1 MQQTDEISH
10 KIASESYRDLEKNN
24 NIKVQGKN
32 YRVIEKRDDTQ
43 NGLRSYA
50 FAPVVNGKPDTNNIV
65 MGYAGT
71 ELTSMKDWKTN
82 ANLPFHNNTTNLKID
97 ERYKDLKNTT
107 ITEKYNKPTDD
118 NDVLNTMDTIGETI
132 IKKVTHSNVPN
143 DIYTKGTPS
152 QIDESVAFTQAVK
165 DKYPNSKFHSGAH
178 SLGGYLAQ
186 YNAVK
191 FNFDSTTTYAAPNP
205 YGAFSGD
212 IKKQIDEG
220 KYNGKI
226 KNVGHEDDI
235 VNSLDFFKPRIG
247 SNIITAPKYD
257 GFLTSLPFVGQHF
270 IGTYDSFDKK
280 GNAKEMSKNAVKKYK
295 EMRVKL
301 HLGLPFAIEY
311 GPILAKGMINS
322 FIKSLKEKIKADKA
336 SKTKKGSKST
346 NKSSKSV
353 KADSD
358 ASAKKGHGG
367 SGGSGKKI
375 KIQPEA
381 VRAIVSNLR
390 DRIHKYDDVLRT
402 IEEYERETKKSSQR
416 ILDKYESELL
426 SGSHKF
432 ISPNNLAEYME
443 TLAQGGSVGNLEFYD
458 NHLMEQVTQDIH
470 QNKKALV
477 QFAEKLEYAADK
489 FEEKDLEESDVFG
502 LFS

>member
-50 FAPVVNGKPDTNNIV
+50 FAPVVNGKVDTSHIY

-165 DKYPNSKFHSGAH
+165 DKYPNSNFHSGAH

-280 GNAKEMSKNAVKKYK
+280 GNAKEMSKGELAAYKKAK
-295 EMRVKL
+295 KMFNQFNIFTTDKDL
-301 HLGLPFAIEY
+301 TGLDDTKSA
-311 GPILAKGMINS
+311 
-322 FIKSLKEKIKADKA
+322 FIKKLNKKAKADKA

-346 NKSSKSV
+346 SKSSKSV

-358 ASAKKGHGG
+358 ASAKKGNGG

-375 KIQPEA
+375 KIQ
-381 VRAIVSNLR
+381 
-390 DRIHKYDDVLRT
+390 T
-402 IEEYERETKKSSQR
+402 
-416 ILDKYESELL
+416 
-426 SGSHKF
+426 
-432 ISPNNLAEYME
+432 
-443 TLAQGGSVGNLEFYD
+443 
-458 NHLMEQVTQDIH
+458 
-470 QNKKALV
+470 
-477 QFAEKLEYAADK
+477 
-489 FEEKDLEESDVFG
+489 
-502 LFS
+502 

>member
-10 KIASESYRDLEKNN
+10 KIASESYRDLKKNN

-50 FAPVVNGKPDTNNIV
+50 FAPVVNGKVDTSHIY

-432 ISPNNLAEYME
+432 ISPNDLAEYME

>member
-212 IKKQIDEG
+212 IKKQ
-220 KYNGKI
+220 
-226 KNVGHEDDI
+226 
-235 VNSLDFFKPRIG
+235 
-247 SNIITAPKYD
+247 
-257 GFLTSLPFVGQHF
+257 
-270 IGTYDSFDKK
+270 
-280 GNAKEMSKNAVKKYK
+280 M
-295 EMRVKL
+295 
-301 HLGLPFAIEY
+301 
-311 GPILAKGMINS
+311 
-322 FIKSLKEKIKADKA
+322 
-336 SKTKKGSKST
+336 
-346 NKSSKSV
+346 
-353 KADSD
+353 
-358 ASAKKGHGG
+358 
-367 SGGSGKKI
+367 
-375 KIQPEA
+375 
-381 VRAIVSNLR
+381 
-390 DRIHKYDDVLRT
+390 
-402 IEEYERETKKSSQR
+402 
-416 ILDKYESELL
+416 
-426 SGSHKF
+426 
-432 ISPNNLAEYME
+432 
-443 TLAQGGSVGNLEFYD
+443 
-458 NHLMEQVTQDIH
+458 
-470 QNKKALV
+470 
-477 QFAEKLEYAADK
+477 
-489 FEEKDLEESDVFG
+489 
-502 LFS
+502 

>member
-1 MQQTDEISH
+1 M
-10 KIASESYRDLEKNN
+10 KINDNTKLKLSESSYQNY
-24 NIKVQGKN
+24 NIGCQVSTPKGEFE
-32 YRVIEKRDDTQ
+32 VIEKRDDTQ
-43 NGLRSYA
+43 NGLRAYA
-50 FAPVVNGKPDTNNIV
+50 YAPIVNGKPDTSNIV

-280 GNAKEMSKNAVKKYK
+280 GNAKEMSKGELAAYKKAK
-295 EMRVKL
+295 KMFNQFNIFNTDKDPV
-301 HLGLPFAIEY
+301 GLDDTKSA
-311 GPILAKGMINS
+311 
-322 FIKSLKEKIKADKA
+322 FIKKLNKKAKADKA
-336 SKTKKGSKST
+336 SKAKKGSKST
-346 NKSSKSV
+346 SKSSKSV
-353 KADSD
+353 KGDSD
-358 ASAKKGHGG
+358 ASAKKGNGG

-375 KIQPEA
+375 KIQ
-381 VRAIVSNLR
+381 
-390 DRIHKYDDVLRT
+390 T
-402 IEEYERETKKSSQR
+402 
-416 ILDKYESELL
+416 
-426 SGSHKF
+426 
-432 ISPNNLAEYME
+432 
-443 TLAQGGSVGNLEFYD
+443 
-458 NHLMEQVTQDIH
+458 
-470 QNKKALV
+470 
-477 QFAEKLEYAADK
+477 
-489 FEEKDLEESDVFG
+489 
-502 LFS
+502 

>member
-1 MQQTDEISH
+1 MVYTDQDFRNLSE
-10 KIASESYRDLEKNN
+10 ESYDNYEIGDTVKHD
-24 NIKVQGKN
+24 GKTFE
-32 YRVIEKRDDTQ
+32 IMEKRDDTQ

-82 ANLPFHNNTTNLKID
+82 ANLPFHNNTDDLKID

-165 DKYPNSKFHSGAH
+165 DKYPNSNFHSGAH
-178 SLGGYLAQ
+178 SLGGYIAQ

-191 FNFDSTTTYAAPNP
+191 FNFESTTTYAAPNP

-280 GNAKEMSKNAVKKYK
+280 GNAKEMSKGELAAYKKAK
-295 EMRVKL
+295 KMFNQFNIFNTDKDPV
-301 HLGLPFAIEY
+301 GLDDTISA
-311 GPILAKGMINS
+311 
-322 FIKSLKEKIKADKA
+322 FIKKLNKKAKADKA
-336 SKTKKGSKST
+336 SKTNKGSKSVS
-346 NKSSKSV
+346 KSSKSV
-353 KADSD
+353 KGYSD
-358 ASAKKGHGG
+358 ASVKKGHGG
-367 SGGSGKKI
+367 SDGSGKKI

-381 VRAIVSNLR
+381 VRVIVSYLR
-390 DRIHKYDDVLRT
+390 DRIHKYDDILRT
-402 IEEYERETKKSSQR
+402 IEEYERETKKRSQR

-426 SGSHKF
+426 NGSHKF
-432 ISPNNLAEYME
+432 ISQNDLNEYME
-443 TLAQGGSVGNLEFYD
+443 SLAQGGSIGNLEFYD

>member
-1 MQQTDEISH
+1 MKFSDKLSF
-10 KIASESYRDLEKNN
+10 KVADESYKDLKKGREYDLNGQNFK
-24 NIKVQGKN
+24 
-32 YRVIEKRDDTQ
+32 VIEKRDDTQ

-82 ANLPFHNNTTNLKID
+82 ANLPFHNNTDDLKID

-132 IKKVTHSNVPN
+132 IKKVTHTNVPN

-165 DKYPNSKFHSGAH
+165 DKYPNSNFHSGAH
-178 SLGGYLAQ
+178 SLGGYIAQ

-191 FNFDSTTTYAAPNP
+191 FNFESTTTYAAPNP

-280 GNAKEMSKNAVKKYK
+280 GNAKEMSKGELAAYKKAK
-295 EMRVKL
+295 KMFNQFNIFNTDKDPV
-301 HLGLPFAIEY
+301 GLDDTISA
-311 GPILAKGMINS
+311 
-322 FIKSLKEKIKADKA
+322 FIKKLNKKAKADKA

-346 NKSSKSV
+346 SKSSKSV

-432 ISPNNLAEYME
+432 ISPNDLAEYME

-470 QNKKALV
+470 QNKKTLV

>member
-65 MGYAGT
+65 IGYAGT

-346 NKSSKSV
+346 SKSSKSV

-432 ISPNNLAEYME
+432 ISPNDLAEYME

-470 QNKKALV
+470 QNKKALQ

>member
-50 FAPVVNGKPDTNNIV
+50 FAPVVNGKVDTSHIY

-82 ANLPFHNNTTNLKID
+82 ANLPFHNNTDDLKID

-165 DKYPNSKFHSGAH
+165 DKYPNSNFHSGAH
-178 SLGGYLAQ
+178 SLGGYIAQ

-191 FNFDSTTTYAAPNP
+191 FNFESTTTYAAPNP

-280 GNAKEMSKNAVKKYK
+280 GNAKEMSKGELAAYKK
-295 EMRVKL
+295 
-301 HLGLPFAIEY
+301 
-311 GPILAKGMINS
+311 AKKMFNQFNIFNTDKDPVGVDDTIS
-322 FIKSLKEKIKADKA
+322 AFIKKLNKKAKADKA

-346 NKSSKSV
+346 SKSSKSV

-375 KIQPEA
+375 KIQTEA
-381 VRAIVSNLR
+381 VHAIVSNLR

-402 IEEYERETKKSSQR
+402 IEEYERETKKSSQL

-432 ISPNNLAEYME
+432 ISPNDLAEYME

-489 FEEKDLEESDVFG
+489 FEDKDLEESDVFG

>member
-50 FAPVVNGKPDTNNIV
+50 FAPVVNGKVDTSHIY

-71 ELTSMKDWKTN
+71 KLTSMKDWKTN

-165 DKYPNSKFHSGAH
+165 DKYPNSNFHSGAH
-178 SLGGYLAQ
+178 SLGGYIAQ

-191 FNFDSTTTYAAPNP
+191 FNFESTTTYAAPNP

-247 SNIITAPKYD
+247 SNIITAPKYY

-280 GNAKEMSKNAVKKYK
+280 GNAKEMSKGELAAYKK
-295 EMRVKL
+295 
-301 HLGLPFAIEY
+301 
-311 GPILAKGMINS
+311 AKKMFNQFNIFNTDKDPVVLDDTIS
-322 FIKSLKEKIKADKA
+322 AFIKKLNKKAKADKA

-346 NKSSKSV
+346 SKSSKSV

-432 ISPNNLAEYME
+432 ISPNDLAEYME

-470 QNKKALV
+470 QNKKALQ

>member
-82 ANLPFHNNTTNLKID
+82 ANLPFHNNTDDLKID

-165 DKYPNSKFHSGAH
+165 DKYPNSNFHSGAH

-280 GNAKEMSKNAVKKYK
+280 GNAKEMSKGELAAYKKAK
-295 EMRVKL
+295 KMFNQFNIFNTDKDPV
-301 HLGLPFAIEY
+301 GLDDTKSA
-311 GPILAKGMINS
+311 
-322 FIKSLKEKIKADKA
+322 FIKKLNKKAKADKA

-346 NKSSKSV
+346 SKSSKSV

-358 ASAKKGHGG
+358 ASAKKGNGG

-375 KIQPEA
+375 KIQ
-381 VRAIVSNLR
+381 
-390 DRIHKYDDVLRT
+390 T
-402 IEEYERETKKSSQR
+402 
-416 ILDKYESELL
+416 
-426 SGSHKF
+426 
-432 ISPNNLAEYME
+432 
-443 TLAQGGSVGNLEFYD
+443 
-458 NHLMEQVTQDIH
+458 
-470 QNKKALV
+470 
-477 QFAEKLEYAADK
+477 
-489 FEEKDLEESDVFG
+489 
-502 LFS
+502 

>member
-50 FAPVVNGKPDTNNIV
+50 FAPVVNGKVDTSHIY

-301 HLGLPFAIEY
+301 YLGLPFAIEY

-432 ISPNNLAEYME
+432 ISPNDLAEYME

>member
-82 ANLPFHNNTTNLKID
+82 ANLPFHNNTDDLKID

-165 DKYPNSKFHSGAH
+165 DKYPNSNFHSGAH

-280 GNAKEMSKNAVKKYK
+280 GNAKEMSKGELAAYKKAK
-295 EMRVKL
+295 KMFNQFNIFNTDKDPV
-301 HLGLPFAIEY
+301 GLDDTISA
-311 GPILAKGMINS
+311 
-322 FIKSLKEKIKADKA
+322 FIKKLNKKAKADKA

-346 NKSSKSV
+346 SKSSKSV

-358 ASAKKGHGG
+358 ASAKKGNGG

-375 KIQPEA
+375 KIQ
-381 VRAIVSNLR
+381 
-390 DRIHKYDDVLRT
+390 T
-402 IEEYERETKKSSQR
+402 
-416 ILDKYESELL
+416 
-426 SGSHKF
+426 
-432 ISPNNLAEYME
+432 
-443 TLAQGGSVGNLEFYD
+443 
-458 NHLMEQVTQDIH
+458 
-470 QNKKALV
+470 
-477 QFAEKLEYAADK
+477 
-489 FEEKDLEESDVFG
+489 
-502 LFS
+502 

>member
-50 FAPVVNGKPDTNNIV
+50 FAPVVNGKVDTSHIY

-82 ANLPFHNNTTNLKID
+82 ANLPFHNNTDDLKID

-280 GNAKEMSKNAVKKYK
+280 GNAKEMSKGELAAYKK
-295 EMRVKL
+295 
-301 HLGLPFAIEY
+301 
-311 GPILAKGMINS
+311 AKKMFNQFNIFNTDKDPVGVDDTIS
-322 FIKSLKEKIKADKA
+322 AFIKKLNKKAKADKA

-346 NKSSKSV
+346 SKSSKSV

-375 KIQPEA
+375 KIQTEA
-381 VRAIVSNLR
+381 VHAIVSNLR

-432 ISPNNLAEYME
+432 ISPNDLAEYME

-489 FEEKDLEESDVFG
+489 FEDKDLEESDVFG

>member
-50 FAPVVNGKPDTNNIV
+50 FAPVVNGKVDTSHIY

-165 DKYPNSKFHSGAH
+165 DKYPNSNFHSGAH

-280 GNAKEMSKNAVKKYK
+280 GNAKEMSKGELAAYKKAK
-295 EMRVKL
+295 KMFNQFNIFTTDKDPV
-301 HLGLPFAIEY
+301 GLDDTKSA
-311 GPILAKGMINS
+311 
-322 FIKSLKEKIKADKA
+322 FIKKLNKKAKADKA
-336 SKTKKGSKST
+336 SKAKKGSKST
-346 NKSSKSV
+346 SKSSKSV
-353 KADSD
+353 KGDSD

-432 ISPNNLAEYME
+432 ISPNDLAEYME
-443 TLAQGGSVGNLEFYD
+443 VLAQGGSVGNLEFYD

-470 QNKKALV
+470 QNKKALL
-477 QFAEKLEYAADK
+477 QFA
-489 FEEKDLEESDVFG
+489 EKDLEESDVFG

>member
-50 FAPVVNGKPDTNNIV
+50 FAPVVNGKVDTSHIY

-416 ILDKYESELL
+416 ILDKNESELL

-432 ISPNNLAEYME
+432 ISPNDLAEYME

>member
-1 MQQTDEISH
+1 MKFSDKLSF
-10 KIASESYRDLEKNN
+10 KVADESYKDLKKGREYDLNGQNFK
-24 NIKVQGKN
+24 
-32 YRVIEKRDDTQ
+32 VIEKRDDTQ

-82 ANLPFHNNTTNLKID
+82 ANLPFHNNTDDLKID

-165 DKYPNSKFHSGAH
+165 DKYPNSNFHSGAH

-270 IGTYDSFDKK
+270 VGTYDSFEKK
-280 GNAKEMSKNAVKKYK
+280 VMQKKCQK
-295 EMRVKL
+295 VNWL
-301 HLGLPFAIEY
+301 HIKKRRRCL
-311 GPILAKGMINS
+311 INS
-322 FIKSLKEKIKADKA
+322 IYLILIK
-336 SKTKKGSKST
+336 
-346 NKSSKSV
+346 
-353 KADSD
+353 
-358 ASAKKGHGG
+358 
-367 SGGSGKKI
+367 
-375 KIQPEA
+375 
-381 VRAIVSNLR
+381 
-390 DRIHKYDDVLRT
+390 
-402 IEEYERETKKSSQR
+402 
-416 ILDKYESELL
+416 
-426 SGSHKF
+426 
-432 ISPNNLAEYME
+432 
-443 TLAQGGSVGNLEFYD
+443 
-458 NHLMEQVTQDIH
+458 TQ
-470 QNKKALV
+470 
-477 QFAEKLEYAADK
+477 
-489 FEEKDLEESDVFG
+489 
-502 LFS
+502 

>member
-50 FAPVVNGKPDTNNIV
+50 FAPVVNGKVDTSHIY

-178 SLGGYLAQ
+178 SLGGYIAQ

-191 FNFDSTTTYAAPNP
+191 FNFESTTTYAAPNP

-280 GNAKEMSKNAVKKYK
+280 GNAKEMSKGELAAYKKAK
-295 EMRVKL
+295 KMFNQFNIFNTDKDPV
-301 HLGLPFAIEY
+301 GLDDTISA
-311 GPILAKGMINS
+311 
-322 FIKSLKEKIKADKA
+322 FIKKLNKKAKADKA

-346 NKSSKSV
+346 SKSSKSV

-432 ISPNNLAEYME
+432 ISPNDLAEYME

>member
-50 FAPVVNGKPDTNNIV
+50 FAPVVNGKVDTSHIY

-432 ISPNNLAEYME
+432 ISPNDLAEYME

>member
-50 FAPVVNGKPDTNNIV
+50 FAPVVNGKLDTSHIY

-346 NKSSKSV
+346 SKSSKSV

-375 KIQPEA
+375 KIQPEV

-432 ISPNNLAEYME
+432 ISPNDLAEYME
-443 TLAQGGSVGNLEFYD
+443 ALAQGGSVGNLEFYD

-470 QNKKALV
+470 QNKKALL

-489 FEEKDLEESDVFG
+489 FEDKDLEESDVFG

>member
-82 ANLPFHNNTTNLKID
+82 ANLPFHNNTDDLKID

-165 DKYPNSKFHSGAH
+165 DKYPNSNFHSGAH
-178 SLGGYLAQ
+178 SLGGYIAQ

-191 FNFDSTTTYAAPNP
+191 FNFESTTTYAAPNP

-226 KNVGHEDDI
+226 KNVGHEADI

-280 GNAKEMSKNAVKKYK
+280 GNAKEMSKGELAAYKKAK
-295 EMRVKL
+295 KMFNQFNIFNTDKDPV
-301 HLGLPFAIEY
+301 GLDDTISA
-311 GPILAKGMINS
+311 
-322 FIKSLKEKIKADKA
+322 FIKKLKKKAKADKA

-432 ISPNNLAEYME
+432 ISPNDLAEYME

>member
-50 FAPVVNGKPDTNNIV
+50 FAPVVNGKVDTSHIY

-82 ANLPFHNNTTNLKID
+82 ANLPFHNNTDDLKID

-165 DKYPNSKFHSGAH
+165 DKYPNSNFHSGAH
-178 SLGGYLAQ
+178 SLGGYIAQ

-280 GNAKEMSKNAVKKYK
+280 GNAKEMSKGELAAYKK
-295 EMRVKL
+295 
-301 HLGLPFAIEY
+301 
-311 GPILAKGMINS
+311 AKKMFNQFNIFNTDKDPVGVDDTIS
-322 FIKSLKEKIKADKA
+322 AFIKKLNKKAKADKA

-346 NKSSKSV
+346 SKSSKSV

-375 KIQPEA
+375 KIQTEA
-381 VRAIVSNLR
+381 VHAIVSNLR

-432 ISPNNLAEYME
+432 ISPNDLAEYME

-489 FEEKDLEESDVFG
+489 FEDKDLEESDVFG

>member
-1 MQQTDEISH
+1 MKFSDKLSF
-10 KIASESYRDLEKNN
+10 KVADESYKDLKKGREYDLNGQNFK
-24 NIKVQGKN
+24 
-32 YRVIEKRDDTQ
+32 VIEKRDDTQ

-82 ANLPFHNNTTNLKID
+82 ANLPFHNNTDDLKID

-165 DKYPNSKFHSGAH
+165 DKYPNSNFHSGAH
-178 SLGGYLAQ
+178 SLGGYIAQ

-191 FNFDSTTTYAAPNP
+191 FNFESTTTYAAPNP

-226 KNVGHEDDI
+226 KNVGHEADI

-280 GNAKEMSKNAVKKYK
+280 GNAKEMSKGELAAYKKAK
-295 EMRVKL
+295 KMFNQFNIFNTDKDPV
-301 HLGLPFAIEY
+301 GLDDTISA
-311 GPILAKGMINS
+311 
-322 FIKSLKEKIKADKA
+322 FIKKLKKKAKADKA

-432 ISPNNLAEYME
+432 ISPNDLAEYME

-470 QNKKALV
+470 QNKKALL

>member
-50 FAPVVNGKPDTNNIV
+50 FAPVVNGKVDTSHIY

-82 ANLPFHNNTTNLKID
+82 ANLPFHNNTDDLKID

-165 DKYPNSKFHSGAH
+165 DKYPNSNFHSGAH
-178 SLGGYLAQ
+178 SLGGYIAQ

-191 FNFDSTTTYAAPNP
+191 FNFESTTTYAAPNP

-280 GNAKEMSKNAVKKYK
+280 GNAKEMSKGELAAYKKAK
-295 EMRVKL
+295 KMFNQFNIFNTDKDPV
-301 HLGLPFAIEY
+301 GLDDTISA
-311 GPILAKGMINS
+311 
-322 FIKSLKEKIKADKA
+322 FIKKLNKKAKADKA

-346 NKSSKSV
+346 SKSSKSV

-381 VRAIVSNLR
+381 VRAIISNLR
-390 DRIHKYDDVLRT
+390 DRIHKYDDVLKT

-432 ISPNNLAEYME
+432 ISPNDLAEYME

>member
-1 MQQTDEISH
+1 MKFSDKLSF
-10 KIASESYRDLEKNN
+10 KVADESYKDLKKGREYDLNGQNFK
-24 NIKVQGKN
+24 
-32 YRVIEKRDDTQ
+32 VIEKRDDTQ

-82 ANLPFHNNTTNLKID
+82 ANLPFHNNTDDLKID

-165 DKYPNSKFHSGAH
+165 DKYPNSNFHSGAH
-178 SLGGYLAQ
+178 SLGGYIAQ

-191 FNFDSTTTYAAPNP
+191 FNFESTTTYAAPNP

-280 GNAKEMSKNAVKKYK
+280 GNAKEMSKGELSAYKKAK
-295 EMRVKL
+295 KMFNQFNIFNTDKDPV
-301 HLGLPFAIEY
+301 GLDDTISA
-311 GPILAKGMINS
+311 
-322 FIKSLKEKIKADKA
+322 FIKKLNKKAKADKA

-346 NKSSKSV
+346 SKSSKSV

-432 ISPNNLAEYME
+432 ISPNDLAEYME

-470 QNKKALV
+470 QNKKTLV

>member
-1 MQQTDEISH
+1 
-10 KIASESYRDLEKNN
+10 
-24 NIKVQGKN
+24 
-32 YRVIEKRDDTQ
+32 
-43 NGLRSYA
+43 
-50 FAPVVNGKPDTNNIV
+50 

-107 ITEKYNKPTDD
+107 ITEKYKKPTDD

-432 ISPNNLAEYME
+432 ISPNDLAEYME
-443 TLAQGGSVGNLEFYD
+443 ALAQGGSVGNLEFYD

-470 QNKKALV
+470 QNKKALL
-477 QFAEKLEYAADK
+477 QFAEKLEYAVDK

>member
-1 MQQTDEISH
+1 M
-10 KIASESYRDLEKNN
+10 
-24 NIKVQGKN
+24 QGKN

-50 FAPVVNGKPDTNNIV
+50 FAPVVNGKVDTSHIY

-346 NKSSKSV
+346 SKSSKSV

-375 KIQPEA
+375 KIQPEV

-432 ISPNNLAEYME
+432 ISPNDLAEYME
-443 TLAQGGSVGNLEFYD
+443 ALAQGGSVGNLEFYD

-470 QNKKALV
+470 QNKKALL

-489 FEEKDLEESDVFG
+489 FEDKDLEESDVFG

>member
-1 MQQTDEISH
+1 
-10 KIASESYRDLEKNN
+10 
-24 NIKVQGKN
+24 
-32 YRVIEKRDDTQ
+32 
-43 NGLRSYA
+43 
-50 FAPVVNGKPDTNNIV
+50 

-143 DIYTKGTPS
+143 DIYTKGAPS
-152 QIDESVAFTQAVK
+152 QIDESAAFTQAVK

-270 IGTYDSFDKK
+270 VGTYDSFEKK
-280 GNAKEMSKNAVKKYK
+280 VMQKKCQK
-295 EMRVKL
+295 VNWL
-301 HLGLPFAIEY
+301 HIKKRRRCL
-311 GPILAKGMINS
+311 INS
-322 FIKSLKEKIKADKA
+322 IYLILIK
-336 SKTKKGSKST
+336 
-346 NKSSKSV
+346 
-353 KADSD
+353 
-358 ASAKKGHGG
+358 
-367 SGGSGKKI
+367 
-375 KIQPEA
+375 
-381 VRAIVSNLR
+381 
-390 DRIHKYDDVLRT
+390 
-402 IEEYERETKKSSQR
+402 
-416 ILDKYESELL
+416 
-426 SGSHKF
+426 
-432 ISPNNLAEYME
+432 
-443 TLAQGGSVGNLEFYD
+443 
-458 NHLMEQVTQDIH
+458 TQ
-470 QNKKALV
+470 
-477 QFAEKLEYAADK
+477 
-489 FEEKDLEESDVFG
+489 
-502 LFS
+502 

>member
-50 FAPVVNGKPDTNNIV
+50 FAPVVNGKVDTSHIY

-71 ELTSMKDWKTN
+71 KLTSMKDWKTN

-165 DKYPNSKFHSGAH
+165 DKYPNSNFHSGAH
-178 SLGGYLAQ
+178 SLGGYIAQ

-191 FNFDSTTTYAAPNP
+191 FNFESTTTYAAPNP

-280 GNAKEMSKNAVKKYK
+280 GNAKEMSKGELAAYKK
-295 EMRVKL
+295 
-301 HLGLPFAIEY
+301 
-311 GPILAKGMINS
+311 AKKMFNQFNIFNTDKDPVVLDDTIS
-322 FIKSLKEKIKADKA
+322 AFIKKLNKKAKADKA

-346 NKSSKSV
+346 SKSSKSV

-432 ISPNNLAEYME
+432 ISPNDLAEYME

-470 QNKKALV
+470 QNKKALQ

>member
-1 MQQTDEISH
+1 MKFSDKLSF
-10 KIASESYRDLEKNN
+10 KVADESYKDLKKGREYDLNGQNFK
-24 NIKVQGKN
+24 
-32 YRVIEKRDDTQ
+32 VIEKRDDTQ

-71 ELTSMKDWKTN
+71 ELTNMKDWKTN
-82 ANLPFHNNTTNLKID
+82 ANLPFHNNTDDLKID

-165 DKYPNSKFHSGAH
+165 DKYPNSNFHSGAH
-178 SLGGYLAQ
+178 SLGGYIAQ

-191 FNFDSTTTYAAPNP
+191 FNFESTTTYAAPNP

-280 GNAKEMSKNAVKKYK
+280 GNAKEMSKGELAAYKKAK
-295 EMRVKL
+295 KMFNQFNIFNTDKDPV
-301 HLGLPFAIEY
+301 GLDDTISA
-311 GPILAKGMINS
+311 
-322 FIKSLKEKIKADKA
+322 FIKKLNKKAKADKA

-346 NKSSKSV
+346 SKSSKSV

-432 ISPNNLAEYME
+432 ISPNDLAEYME

-470 QNKKALV
+470 QNKKTLV

>member
-1 MQQTDEISH
+1 MKFSDKLSF
-10 KIASESYRDLEKNN
+10 KVADESYKDLKKGREYDLNGQNFK
-24 NIKVQGKN
+24 
-32 YRVIEKRDDTQ
+32 VIEKRDDTQ

-50 FAPVVNGKPDTNNIV
+50 FAPVVNGKVDTSHIY

-165 DKYPNSKFHSGAH
+165 DKYPNSNFHSGAH

-270 IGTYDSFDKK
+270 VGTYDSFEKK
-280 GNAKEMSKNAVKKYK
+280 VMQKKCQK
-295 EMRVKL
+295 VNWL
-301 HLGLPFAIEY
+301 HIKKRRRCL
-311 GPILAKGMINS
+311 INS
-322 FIKSLKEKIKADKA
+322 IYLILIK
-336 SKTKKGSKST
+336 
-346 NKSSKSV
+346 
-353 KADSD
+353 
-358 ASAKKGHGG
+358 
-367 SGGSGKKI
+367 
-375 KIQPEA
+375 
-381 VRAIVSNLR
+381 
-390 DRIHKYDDVLRT
+390 
-402 IEEYERETKKSSQR
+402 
-416 ILDKYESELL
+416 
-426 SGSHKF
+426 
-432 ISPNNLAEYME
+432 
-443 TLAQGGSVGNLEFYD
+443 
-458 NHLMEQVTQDIH
+458 TQ
-470 QNKKALV
+470 
-477 QFAEKLEYAADK
+477 
-489 FEEKDLEESDVFG
+489 
-502 LFS
+502 